1 VDAPFFPARIERIE
15 PRPVLA
21 YVMVSAAALLWA
33 LNGTVSK
40 VILASGVSSL
50 RLAEVRSTGA
60 VVLLGSAL
68 AILRPQ
74 SLRVRR
80 SELPFLVFFGICGL
94 ALVQWLYFIAIHRIQ
109 IGISLVIQYI
119 APVLVAAWARFV
131 MHEPVRR
138 RIWVALVLALG
149 GLSLVVDLWH
159 GVNLDSLGVA
169 AAIGAAFAY
178 ALYVLLAERAVG
190 TRDPASLLAWGFLF
204 AAVFWAVV
212 QPWWSFPA
220 QLVDNH
226 VSLHGNLAGW
236 HLPVWTLMAW
246 MVVFGTVV
254 PFLLLVGALRHVSAT
269 RAAIIAML
277 EPVAGALIAYL
288 WLSESLDLGQLVGGG
303 IVLTAVFLAQTA
315 R

>member
-1 VDAPFFPARIERIE
+1 
-15 PRPVLA
+15 
-21 YVMVSAAALLWA
+21 MVSAAALLWA

>member
-1 VDAPFFPARIERIE
+1 
-15 PRPVLA
+15 VLA
-21 YVMVSAAALLWA
+21 YAMVSAAALLWA

-60 VVLLGSAL
+60 VLLLGAAVAL
-68 AILRPQ
+68 IRPG
-74 SLRVRR
+74 SLRVSRR
-80 SELPFLVFFGICGL
+80 ELPFLVFFGICGL
-94 ALVQWLYFIAIHRIQ
+94 AFVQWLYFIAIHRIE
-109 IGISLVIQYI
+109 IGVSLVIQYI
-119 APVLVAAWARFV
+119 APVLVAAVARFV
-131 MHEPVRR
+131 FHERVRR

-159 GVNLDSLGVA
+159 GVNLDGLGVA
-169 AAIGAAFAY
+169 AALGAACAY
-178 ALYVLLAERAVG
+178 ALYILLAERAVG

-204 AAVFWAVV
+204 ATIFWAVV

-220 QLVDNH
+220 HLVDNH
-226 VSLHGNLAGW
+226 VSLRGNLSGW
-236 HLPVWTLMAW
+236 HLPVWALMAW
-246 MVVFGTVV
+246 MIVFGTVV
-254 PFLLLVGALRHVSAT
+254 PFLLLVGSLRHVSAT

-288 WLSESLDLGQLVGGG
+288 WLSESLDPGQLVGGG
-303 IVLTAVFLAQTA
+303 IVLGAVFLAQTA

>member
-1 VDAPFFPARIERIE
+1 VDAPFFPARIERTE

>member
-1 VDAPFFPARIERIE
+1 
-15 PRPVLA
+15 
-21 YVMVSAAALLWA
+21 MVSAAALLWA

-246 MVVFGTVV
+246 MVVLGTVV